1 MVRSPLLSLA
11 AAAALALATA
21 AGAIRAQAAV
31 PPGTW
36 QVLRSVS
43 PDPTK
48 VDNSLF
54 AGVSMASTNDGWAVG
69 SFANPQAVNQPLA
82 EHWDGQAWRITA
94 NVPLPKGAASGELS
108 GVNQLSSA
116 SAWAVGDATPASG
129 GARTLIEQFTGTSW
143 AVVPSPD
150 PFTGTGAD
158 DRLNG
163 ISGSSAHDLWAVGF
177 AFDGNN
183 IALALLEHFNGTQW
197 QSVAPPAVGG
207 FPDLVSVS
215 ADSPSDAWAV
225 GTTATPNDTSLA
237 VHWNGHAWKVVAVP
251 CLQGGTVSVGCTAIN
266 VLTGVSAPTASNVWV
281 SGYEEGGSESLVPYV
296 LHWNGKAWS
305 LTKTPNLGDVG
316 SSLKGSLLC
325 RLATSGRWGRLRP
338 TATASSR
345 PSPSTSTAAHG
356 HWSPAP
362 TQGSWAT
369 TPSTAWPAP
378 RAGNCSP
385 SEPTPSPGSAACGPW
400 PCDIPPAEPDPCAS
414 QPKRSGERPAAHQEE
429 MRTSSRRRLTVPAC
443 LA

>member
-69 SFANPQAVNQPLA
+69 SFAKPQAVNQPLA

-108 GVNQLSSA
+108 GVDQLSSA

-163 ISGSSAHDLWAVGF
+163 ISGTSAHDLWAVGF

-316 SSLKGSLLC
+316 SSLRGIIALSPGDVWAVGQTQTDGNSVIATITEHFNGRAWSLV
-325 RLATSGRWGRLRP
+325 
-338 TATASSR
+338 
-345 PSPSTSTAAHG
+345 PSPDPG
-356 HWSPAP
+356 LL
-362 TQGSWAT
+362 
-369 TPSTAWPAP
+369 
-378 RAGNCSP
+378 GNDSLD
-385 SEPTPSPGSAACGPW
+385 GVASAAGGQLFAVGA
-400 PCDIPPAEPDPCAS
+400 DT
-414 QPKRSGERPAAHQEE
+414 QSGQCCL
-429 MRTSSRRRLTVPAC
+429 RT
-443 LA
+443 LALRHTTG